1 MADRRLDLSRVF
13 GYGLLAMSVVLF
25 LTALPLE
32 FALGP
37 NWAHILEGVG
47 LTAFTV
53 LMAVFLLKYLRLAPY
68 GWIVGIVVAMSA
80 IAAMIA
86 AGELSDASLPR
97 LFPQPLITIPQYIVF
112 AASGLFVLANIVAI
126 IVTAVGGSSR
136 PDSGGSRRQE

>member
-1 MADRRLDLSRVF
+1 MRDRRVTLSKVF
-13 GYGLLAMSVVLF
+13 GYGLLAWAVVLF

-37 NWAHILEGVG
+37 HWAYILEGVG

-53 LMAVFLLKYLRLAPY
+53 LMAVFLLKYLRVAPY
-68 GWIVGIVVAMSA
+68 GWIVGIVVGMSA
-80 IAAMIA
+80 IAAMFA
-86 AGELSDASLPR
+86 AGELSSALVRRP
-97 LFPQPLITIPQYIVF
+97 FPQPLLTIPHYIVS

-136 PDSGGSRRQE
+136 PDVDGSRRQE